1 MTDDFGGASGEN
13 LPGYVLANT
22 RLDWKDIG
30 GSGLTLGVY
39 VRNLF
44 GERYFTSPSVLLKSV
59 PVNSVYVGEPRTR
72 GVTGRFNFRSEEHT
86 SELQSLMRLSYA
98 VFCFKKETRSH

>member
-1 MTDDFGGASGEN
+1 MTEPFGGSSGEN

-59 PVNSVYVGEPRTR
+59 PVNSVYVGEPRTW
-72 GVTGRFNFRSEEHT
+72 GVTGRFNFCPHQPRAWWRFTAATPFPLDRKSV
-86 SELQSLMRLSYA
+86 L
-98 VFCFKKETRSH
+98 